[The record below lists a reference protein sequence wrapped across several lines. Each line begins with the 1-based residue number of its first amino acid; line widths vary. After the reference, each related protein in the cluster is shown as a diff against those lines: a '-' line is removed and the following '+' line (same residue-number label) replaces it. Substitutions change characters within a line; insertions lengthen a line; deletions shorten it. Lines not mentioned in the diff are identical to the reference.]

1 MSIELE
7 YESNSK
13 SIIEKCCAVINAETD
28 KKKAPKEAKRGTR
41 LRIDAILDKRALLET
56 IELGC

>member
-7 YESNSK
+7 YELNSK
-13 SIIEKCCAVINAETD
+13 SIIEKCCAVINAEAD
-28 KKKAPKEAKRGTR
+28 KKKVSKEAKRGTR

-56 IELGC
+56 IELSF